1 MKNLAKYTMKNIA
14 KYTSMAFAIVFITTI
29 ASAQTVDLRRM
40 VTVEGEAEAF
50 VAPDRASVELGV
62 ETEGRDA
69 EGVKKEND
77 KVMRKLIAE
86 LKKIGIDP
94 LDMQTSMVALQ
105 PIYNWKP
112 DGQREFVKF
121 QMRNTL
127 HVTVKDLVKLDAVM
141 GVSIDVGGNIMQNI
155 NFTLSTAKAV
165 RDDLRVQAARDAK
178 RKAEALATAVGS
190 RAGKPLTI
198 IANEYNPQPQMM
210 REMMMSKV
218 ANQDEGGPSV
228 ATGQLHMRV
237 TVNATFELE

>member
-1 MKNLAKYTMKNIA
+1 MKNPRNKHILFLALVCMTLF
-14 KYTSMAFAIVFITTI
+14 SIVEATH
-29 ASAQTVDLRRM
+29 AQQVDLRRM

-50 VAPDRASVELGV
+50 VPPDRASVELGV
-62 ETEGRDA
+62 ETEGKDA
-69 EGVKKEND
+69 DDVKADND
-77 KVMRKLIAE
+77 KVMRQLIAE
-86 LKKIGIDP
+86 LKKAGIDP

-105 PIYNWKP
+105 PVYNWRQ
-112 DGQREFVKF
+112 DGVREFVKF

-127 HVTVKDLVKLDAVM
+127 YVTVKDLVKLDKVM
-141 GVSIDVGGNIMQNI
+141 SVSIDVGGNVMQNI
-155 NFTLSTAKAV
+155 NFTLSSAKAV

-198 IANEYNPQPQMM
+198 IANEYNPQPYMM
-210 REMMMSKV
+210 RDMAMGKV
-218 ANQDEGGPSV
+218 ANQQEGGPTV

>member
-1 MKNLAKYTMKNIA
+1 MKHVIKRGNNVKHVITCLAVLCIA
-14 KYTSMAFAIVFITTI
+14 TLSN
-29 ASAQTVDLRRM
+29 AQQADLRRM

-62 ETEGRDA
+62 ETEGKDA
-69 EGVKKEND
+69 EDVKSDND

-86 LKKIGIDP
+86 LKKVGIDP

-155 NFTLSTAKAV
+155 NFSLSTAKAV
-165 RDDLRVQAARDAK
+165 RDDLRVQAARDSK

-210 REMMMSKV
+210 REMMMSK
-218 ANQDEGGPSV
+218 APMQDEGGPSV

>member
-1 MKNLAKYTMKNIA
+1 MICTLKSNIHKYASLVTCLVLV
-14 KYTSMAFAIVFITTI
+14 SFATI
-29 ASAQTVDLRRM
+29 AHAQQVDLRRM

-50 VAPDRASVELGV
+50 FAPDRASVELGV
-62 ETEGRDA
+62 ETEGKDA
-69 EGVKKEND
+69 EDVKADND

-86 LKKIGIDP
+86 LKKAGIDQ
-94 LDMQTSMVALQ
+94 LDIQTSMVALQ

-127 HVTVKDLVKLDAVM
+127 HVTVKDLAKLDAVM
-141 GVSIDVGGNIMQNI
+141 GVSIDVGGNILQNI
-155 NFTLSTAKAV
+155 NFTLSTAKTV

-178 RKAEALATAVGS
+178 RKAEALAAAVGA

-198 IANEYNPQPQMM
+198 IANEYYPQPMM
-210 REMMMSKV
+210 QREMMMSK
-218 ANQDEGGPSV
+218 NQMADEGGPTV

>member
-1 MKNLAKYTMKNIA
+1 MNFNNMKLVLA
-14 KYTSMAFAIVFITTI
+14 TI
-29 ASAQTVDLRRM
+29 AIIGTASVVSAQQYDPRRM

-50 VAPDRASVELGV
+50 VAPDRATVELGV
-62 ETEGRDA
+62 ETEGKDA
-69 EGVKKEND
+69 EDVKSDND

-112 DGQREFVKF
+112 DGQREFIKF

-127 HVTVKDLVKLDAVM
+127 YVTVKNLAKLDAVM
-141 GVSIDVGGNIMQNI
+141 GASIDVGGNVMQNI
-155 NFTLSTAKAV
+155 NFSLSTAKAV

-198 IANEYNPQPQMM
+198 VANEYNPQPYPM
-210 REMMMSKV
+210 REMMMSKA
-218 ANQDEGGPSV
+218 ANQDGGGP
-228 ATGQLHMRV
+228 ATAAGQLQMRV

>member
-1 MKNLAKYTMKNIA
+1 MKNFIMNTSITCLALVC
-14 KYTSMAFAIVFITTI
+14 IVSLS
-29 ASAQTVDLRRM
+29 SAQQIDMRRM

-50 VAPDRASVELGV
+50 VPPDRASVELGV

-69 EGVKKEND
+69 EDVKSDND

-86 LKKIGIDP
+86 LKKVGIDP
-94 LDMQTSMVALQ
+94 LDMQTSMVSLQ

-112 DGQREFVKF
+112 DGAREFVKF

-127 HVTVKDLVKLDAVM
+127 HVTIKDLTKLDAVM
-141 GVSIDVGGNIMQNI
+141 DVSIDVGGNIMQNI
-155 NFTLSTAKAV
+155 NFSLSTSKNV

-198 IANEYNPQPQMM
+198 IANEYNQQPRMM
-210 REMMMSKV
+210 REMMMSKD
-218 ANQDEGGPSV
+218 ANQDGGGPSV

>member
-1 MKNLAKYTMKNIA
+1 MKHTIVNF
-14 KYTSMAFAIVFITTI
+14 SAFCISLLCLVSLTY
-29 ASAQTVDLRRM
+29 AQQYDPRRM

-50 VAPDRASVELGV
+50 VAPDKASVELGV
-62 ETEGRDA
+62 ETEGKDA
-69 EGVKKEND
+69 EDVKSDND

-86 LKKIGIDP
+86 LKKIGIDA

-105 PIYNWKP
+105 PIYNWKS
-112 DGQREFVKF
+112 DGQREFLKF

-127 HVTVKDLVKLDAVM
+127 YVTVKDLAKLDAVM

-155 NFTLSTAKAV
+155 NFSLSTAKAV

-198 IANEYNPQPQMM
+198 VANEYNPQPMMM
-210 REMMMSKV
+210 REMSMSK
-218 ANQDEGGPSV
+218 AADQDGGGPAV
-228 ATGQLHMRV
+228 AAGQLRMRV

>member
-1 MKNLAKYTMKNIA
+1 MKHYNLKLVFSFLALLCIA
-14 KYTSMAFAIVFITTI
+14 TVAN
-29 ASAQTVDLRRM
+29 AQQVDLRRM

-50 VAPDRASVELGV
+50 VPPDRASVELGV

-69 EGVKKEND
+69 DDVKSDND

-112 DGQREFVKF
+112 DGVREFVKF

-127 HVTVKDLVKLDAVM
+127 YVTVKDLVKLDKVM
-141 GVSIDVGGNIMQNI
+141 AVSIDVGGNVMQNI
-155 NFTLSTAKAV
+155 NFTLSNAKAV

-198 IANEYNPQPQMM
+198 IANEYSPQPHMM
-210 REMMMSKV
+210 REMSMSKM
-218 ANQDEGGPSV
+218 ANQDEGGPTV
-228 ATGQLHMRV
+228 ATGQLHLRV